1 MHFNEGYIFKE
12 INIKYMNVG
21 IIGGSD
27 GLGKTLVYYF
37 RDEFTVYISA
47 RDHKK
52 GRAVAEELNINYI
65 ESNAGLAN
73 ISDILIISV
82 PIQHTSDVI
91 REVAPFMKDGSVMI
105 DVTSIKEEPSNTM
118 KEVLPETVEYIP
130 THPVFGPRTTELDNQ
145 VIVLTADKKGKWYE
159 RVYNYL
165 ASQNMRIIETTPEK
179 HDFMMSIV
187 QVLTHFSFISTAYA
201 FEKLKVD
208 INETEDYES
217 PIYNLMI
224 DVIAR
229 IVAQN
234 PYLTYNIQSMNSNG
248 PNIRNTFADAVLELR
263 DVINNADED
272 EFVKIAIKATK
283 NMGDIKNALGRSDK
297 AISALSHEYGLLHK
311 SVGKEVGL
319 KHIYSGKIHVG
330 VLESVDGKTA
340 VLKSGN
346 KTKNLRIAN
355 IDVLSDAELQEWKI
369 HNLKHEKQSIS
380 CVFSKNVNVNVIEDT
395 VVNMDNII
403 DIRLIDAYNGPQID
417 ENSISL
423 TFEVEALSKSDI
435 ENVIKLFTGFGGTI
449 R

>member
-1 MHFNEGYIFKE
+1 
-12 INIKYMNVG
+12 MNVG

-27 GLGKTLVYYF
+27 GLGKTLIYYF
-37 RDEFTVYISA
+37 RDEFTVYISG

-52 GRAVAEELNINYI
+52 GRSVADELGVNYI

-105 DVTSIKEEPSNTM
+105 DVTSIKEEPSRTM
-118 KEVLPETVEYIP
+118 REVLPETIEYIP

-145 VIVLTADKKGKWYE
+145 VIVLTADKKGKWYD
-159 RVYNYL
+159 RVYKYL
-165 ASQNMRIIETTPEK
+165 ASKNMRIIETTPEK

-208 INETEDYES
+208 ISETEDYES

-297 AISALSHEYGLLHK
+297 AISALSHEYSLLHK

-319 KHIYSGKIHVG
+319 KHIYSGRIHVG
-330 VLESVDGKTA
+330 ILESVDGKTA
-340 VLKSGN
+340 VLKSRN

-355 IDVLSDAELQEWKI
+355 IDVLSEDELHEWKL
-369 HNLKHEKQSIS
+369 NNVKHEIQSIS
-380 CVFSKNVNVNVIEDT
+380 CVFSKNVNVNVIENT
-395 VVNMDNII
+395 VLNMSNII
-403 DIRLIDAYNGPQID
+403 DIHLIDAYNGPQID

-435 ENVIKLFTGFGGTI
+435 ENVKKLFTGFGGNI